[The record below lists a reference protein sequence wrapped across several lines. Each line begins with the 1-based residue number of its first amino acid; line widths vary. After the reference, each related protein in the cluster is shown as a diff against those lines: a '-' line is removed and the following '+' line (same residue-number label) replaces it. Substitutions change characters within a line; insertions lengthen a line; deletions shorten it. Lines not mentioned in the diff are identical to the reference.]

1 MKNLIT
7 IGGKIGYLRERTGR
21 YEWAEIIGMNTENKT
36 LKMKVEKKQGKY
48 YKFINEYDESIDKII
63 EFLKTPSKD
72 FPKRNLTLLK
82 YKGTNKLY

>member
-7 IGGKIGYLRERTGR
+7 IGGKIGYLREKTGR
-21 YEWAEIIGMNTENKT
+21 YEWAEIVGIDTENRT
-36 LKMKVEKKQGKY
+36 LKMKVETKQGKY
-48 YKFINEYDESIDKII
+48 YKFINEFDESIDKVI

-72 FPKRNLTLLK
+72 FKECNLTLLK

>member
-21 YEWAEIIGMNTENKT
+21 YEWAEVIGINPESRT
-36 LKMKVEKKQGKY
+36 LKMKVEKKQSKY
-48 YKFINEYDESIDKII
+48 YKFINEYDESMERVI
-63 EFLKTPSKD
+63 EFLKINSKD
-72 FPKRNLTLLK
+72 FPNKFLIK